1 MSAITILV
9 DNMAAEFNRMKGH
22 LMTLLARKV
31 ESADLADNTLRLGE
45 YTATSLGNEAK
56 ADANLHINNKENPH
70 GTTAVQLLGTI
81 KPTVDNSIAGRI
93 PEGILPISRYGEL
106 SGSAIPVT
114 SAALTVMFT
123 GEVSAMMNGYARK
136 VPAGTFDLAPNT
148 TYYVYLRWNGS
159 EISYYF
165 TTQDLAET
173 ATRMYIGRVVTGA
186 TTVTT
191 LSLVRITRI
200 DTYRLSTS
208 PIGSAIPVASGNASD
223 PSNLAAGWF
232 N

>member
-22 LMTLLARKV
+22 LLTLLARKA
-31 ESADLADNTLRLGE
+31 ESADVADNTLRLGE
-45 YTATSLGNEAK
+45 YTATSLGNESK
-56 ADANLHINNKENPH
+56 AEANLHINNKENPH
-70 GTTAVQLLGTI
+70 GTTALQLLGTL

-106 SGSAIPVT
+106 TGAAIPVSST
-114 SAALTVMFT
+114 GLTVTFT
-123 GEVSAMMNGYARK
+123 AEVAAMMNGYARK
-136 VPAGTFDLAPNT
+136 VAPFSIDLTPSTTF
-148 TYYVYLRWNGS
+148 YVYLRWNGS

-173 ATRMYIGRVVTGA
+173 ATRMYIGRVA
-186 TTVTT
+186 TSGTAVTT
-191 LSLVRITRI
+191 LSISRVTRI
-200 DTYRLSTS
+200 DTYRVSTT
-208 PIGSAIPVASGNASD
+208 PVGSAIPVATGKTED
-223 PSNLAAGWF
+223 PGKLSAGWF